1 MLFPA
6 PIVIDETP
14 EPEKRIAKYA
24 QTMSAYAYLMKMGP
38 ALSSKAASEK
48 AVLLYKAIVQQLP
61 KIISTYQ
68 MNMTMDEAKK
78 IVKNKFYANA
88 DVKDPRV
95 AEILVY
101 RGAMELD
108 ELVNQVPHEY
118 QAAYYFESEPLRE
131 RDKFMAQKPDYLDQ
145 LLSDFEPNL

>member
-48 AVLLYKAIVQQLP
+48 AVLLYKAIVQQL
-61 KIISTYQ
+61 
-68 MNMTMDEAKK
+68 NMTMDEAKK

-108 ELVNQVPHEY
+108 ELVNQFPHEY

>member
-1 MLFPA
+1 
-6 PIVIDETP
+6 
-14 EPEKRIAKYA
+14 
-24 QTMSAYAYLMKMGP
+24 MSAYAYLMKMGP

-78 IVKNKFYANA
+78 IVKNK
-88 DVKDPRV
+88 V

-108 ELVNQVPHEY
+108 ELVNQFPHEY